1 MITFR
6 EYIINES
13 IVGKLRKIRDLFA
26 KSPSYS
32 FASLVDADFID
43 NDKDMKYLKIK
54 YFEKD
59 FENNIVNILDENLK
73 IIDTYPLS
81 DVLKAISKY
90 YSIDSDEAKPKE
102 EVIKETERTVFNR
115 KKIKEFADK
124 YKNKIIRNKED
135 CTIYSIKD
143 KTPLKIKTDTELLL
157 IDQPKNTWYDY
168 DYIVEYSGDLFTVSP
183 WDIFIKGI
191 KPYTYRG

>member
-43 NDKDMKYLKIK
+43 KDKDMKYLKIK